1 MKQNKLTYFQCVRFL
16 LPFLK
21 NIRVQCIMLIVFECI
36 VWYFTYEIY
45 SYIWNKL
52 NYNVRIRLFSHM
64 QEIEAEEMS
73 GQNYGDLMVMIRWYT
88 MDCVHF
94 FVRDIVYYVNNYIQ
108 IIACMV
114 VLFLIDPI
122 LGVAMIFMVPV
133 SVFVSMKF
141 GKKAREASDKNK

>member
-21 NIRVQCIMLIVFECI
+21 NIRVQCIMFYLGCLFEIVLGIVSTLLFGIMIDQIVYYKNIDIFAEVGLVFFVLIIFECI

-64 QEIEAEEMS
+64 QEIEAEEMA
-73 GQNYGDLMVMIRWYT
+73 GQNYGDLMVMTRWYT
-88 MDCVHF
+88 MD
-94 FVRDIVYYVNNYIQ
+94 
-108 IIACMV
+108 
-114 VLFLIDPI
+114 LSLIHI
-122 LGVAMIFMVPV
+122 
-133 SVFVSMKF
+133 
-141 GKKAREASDKNK
+141 